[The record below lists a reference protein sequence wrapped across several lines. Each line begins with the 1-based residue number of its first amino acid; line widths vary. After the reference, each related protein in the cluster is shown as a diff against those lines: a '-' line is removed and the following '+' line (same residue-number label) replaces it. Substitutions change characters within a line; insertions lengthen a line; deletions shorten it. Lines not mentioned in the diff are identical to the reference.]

1 MAKSEIRD
9 SQIRDLLEKVRKRN
23 YGSYLRSVFL
33 KKIRHFEGATI
44 NFDFPVT
51 ALVGPNG
58 SGKST
63 VLGAAACA
71 YKTANPKDYFFTSV
85 VGDQQNFLW
94 EMEYEL
100 IQKSIS
106 LNDAIRVYVRITSK
120 TVEQNPEAN
129 RPVKYF
135 GIHRTLP
142 PVTSPFFMRKYFSGR
157 SIGASRREQREV
169 DIELIRREASR
180 VLGKELSSFKL
191 LHVSFV
197 LNRTEKQR
205 KIVVFN
211 EELGREVKVKV
222 PPGERKTV
230 AVIRDQHLFVS
241 DGDQKYSEF
250 NFGAGEASVL
260 RLIHGIEQLPE
271 QSLVLIEEI
280 ENGLHPLA
288 VERLI
293 EYLVATAIRKKIQ
306 VIFTTHSEYAVRP
319 LPSEAIWSAL
329 DGRLIQG
336 SLSVESLRALSGRV
350 DKRIVVFTEDYFAQR
365 WVEAVLREG
374 LRERFDEVGVYYL
387 QGDAA
392 AVRIHLAHNANPAIS
407 SQSVC
412 FVDGDSKQVEDS
424 ERQVFRLP
432 GQSPELFV
440 FNTVRENLS
449 KNAAILTAGCQRPL
463 SSQRE
468 VTEAVEA
475 VANTNRDPHLLFSQV
490 GERIGLVSEEVVRG
504 AFLAVW
510 IQEKQELA
518 REISARVQSALDGAS
533 GAAQGLSSTTH

>member
-1 MAKSEIRD
+1 MKE
-9 SQIRDLLEKVRKRN
+9 SQIRESQVRDLLEKVRKRN
-23 YGSYLRSVFL
+23 YGSYLRSLFL

-85 VGDQQNFLW
+85 VGDQQDFLW

-100 IQKSIS
+100 VDKTLS
-106 LNDAIRVYVRITSK
+106 LNDGIRVYVSMTRE
-120 TVEQNPEAN
+120 TVRRHPEAN
-129 RPVKYF
+129 RSVKHF

-157 SIGASRREQREV
+157 SGGNSREEEV

-191 LHVSFV
+191 LHVSFLTKMTV
-197 LNRTEKQR
+197 KKR
-205 KIVVFN
+205 KIKVLDP
-211 EELGREVKVKV
+211 ESGKMVKRII
-222 PPGERKTV
+222 PPHERQVV
-230 AVIRDQHLFVS
+230 AVTRDQQLFVS
-241 DGDQKYSEF
+241 DGEHKYSEF

-293 EYLVATAIRKKIQ
+293 EYLIAAAIRRKVQ
-306 VIFTTHSEYAVRP
+306 VLFTTHSNYALNP
-319 LPSEAIWSAL
+319 LPSEAVWSAL
-329 DGRLIQG
+329 GGRLIQG
-336 SLSVESLRALSGRV
+336 RLSVESLRALSGRI
-350 DKRIVVFTEDYFAQR
+350 DKRLAVFTEDFFAKK

-374 LRERFDEVGVYYL
+374 LRERFDEVCVYHL
-387 QGDAA
+387 AGDNS
-392 AVRIHLAHNANPAIS
+392 AVRIHLAHNQDPAVNIRS
-407 SQSVC
+407 LC
-412 FVDGDSKQVEDS
+412 FIDGDSRENSDEAKGVY
-424 ERQVFRLP
+424 RLP
-432 GQSPELFV
+432 GECPELFV
-440 FNTVRENLS
+440 FNAVIGNLES
-449 KNAAILTAGCQRPL
+449 NAAILTVGCQRPL
-463 SSQRE
+463 TAQKDVIEAVRE
-468 VTEAVEA
+468 VAS
-475 VANTNRDPHLLFSQV
+475 TNRDPHLLFAQV
-490 GERIGLVSEEVVRG
+490 GVRVGFVSEEVVRG
-504 AFLAVW
+504 AFLVAWVS
-510 IQEKQELA
+510 ENAEM
-518 REISARVQSALDGAS
+518 VQQITEPVLDAL
-533 GAAQGLSSTTH
+533 